1 MNKLNVII
9 AGVLVAT
16 SVNASAQD
24 YSVIGKQLG
33 IMSDIIKSSVA
44 VQDGRKQ
51 SKISSIDSTYLAGQ
65 GVVFTISSGSR
76 GRHWGNYNFNFTM
89 PTLPPMPVKPLAP
102 HKDGDF
108 EFIEEQEIEET
119 VSQALES
126 AAEGY
131 ERAIEIVQQNR
142 SMFRELQEEQRSLSY
157 DLRDLERETRDL
169 EFQKRRADKD
179 RKKEL
184 DQEAKELAKQK
195 AKLEQTRKELDVKL
209 AKVKKENAE
218 KQKIQAQERVT
229 FYKDLTLAIG
239 DTLCLYGNGLKALPK
254 SENVSVILKSAGD
267 KIGNRFKDQIFVF
280 SKKDI
285 NACAIDKIDVAK
297 LMDKS
302 MSYQF

>member
-1 MNKLNVII
+1 MNKLTAAIST
-9 AGVLVAT
+9 VLLTA

-24 YSVIGKQLG
+24 YSVLNKQLG

-51 SKISSIDSTYLAGQ
+51 SKISSIDATYLAGQ

-76 GRHWGNYNFNFTM
+76 NRHWGNYNFNFTM
-89 PTLPPMPVKPLAP
+89 PTLPPMPVKPAVP
-102 HKDGDF
+102 HKDGDYG
-108 EFIEEQEIEET
+108 EFEQEIEET

-131 ERAIEIVQQNR
+131 ERAIEIVQRNR
-142 SMFRELQEEQRSLSY
+142 GLFRELQEEQRDIAY
-157 DLRDLERETRDL
+157 EIRDLERESRDL
-169 EFQKRRADKD
+169 EFQMRRADNE

-184 DQEAKELAKQK
+184 EQEKQSLAKQK
-195 AKLEQTRKELDVKL
+195 MKLEEDRKVLDAKLADVRKQQ
-209 AKVKKENAE
+209 AE
-218 KQKIQAQERVT
+218 KQKAQAQERAS

-254 SENVSVILKSAGD
+254 DENVSVILKSAGD
-267 KIGNRFKDQIFVF
+267 KVGNRYKDQIFVF

-285 NACAIDKIDVAK
+285 NSCAVDKINVAK

-302 MSYQF
+302 KSYQF